1 MKLTSSYKR
10 KYGNSISKIMS
21 DTNNYNSNWRKVA
34 STIYKKPTDSKIYGI
49 VELDVTELERYVAAK
64 RKEGIKTTLTY
75 LITIIIGRAIRQ
87 EVPELNTYVKR
98 GKIMQRKQV
107 DATVSVLLPGGQM
120 GSVKVENADQIT
132 TSEISE
138 SIGNNIA
145 NSRKGNENDE
155 MQSKSLLAKLPWPF
169 RKWLFNI
176 YKTITIHWG
185 ISVPGI
191 GLDSNSFGSY
201 IVSNIGTVGLDT
213 GFASLL
219 PSSNISFVF
228 VLGTINK
235 KPVVVNDEIVIRR
248 VMLLS
253 STLDHR
259 VVDGSHGGRLFR
271 YIKQVAKNPELLDS
285 KPDSSLSMF

>member
-1 MKLTSSYKR
+1 MTAP
-10 KYGNSISKIMS
+10 I
-21 DTNNYNSNWRKVA
+21 DYNTNWRKVA
-34 STIYKKPTDSKIYGI
+34 STIYKKPTDSKIFGI
-49 VELDVTELERYVAAK
+49 VELDVTELEKYVAKK

-75 LITIIIGRAIRQ
+75 LITLIIGRAIRQ
-87 EVPELNTYVKR
+87 EVPALNTYVKR
-98 GKIMQRKQV
+98 GKILQREHV

-120 GSVKVENADQIT
+120 GSVKVENADQLT
-132 TSEISE
+132 TDEISE
-138 SIGNNIA
+138 QIGKNIA
-145 NSRKGNENDE
+145 NSRKGDENET

-169 RKWLFNI
+169 RNWLFKI
-176 YKTITIHWG
+176 YQIITINWG

-219 PSSNISFVF
+219 PSSNISFVY

-248 VMLLS
+248 VMLMA

-259 VVDGSHGGRLFR
+259 VVDGSHGGSLFR
-271 YIKQVAKNPELLDS
+271 FIKQVAKNPEILDS
-285 KPDSSLSMF
+285 KPDPASALF

>member
-1 MKLTSSYKR
+1 MTD
-10 KYGNSISKIMS
+10 KI
-21 DTNNYNSNWRKVA
+21 NYNSNWRKVA
-34 STIYKKPTDSKIYGI
+34 STIYKKPTDSKIFGI
-49 VELDVTELERYVAAK
+49 VELDVTELEKYVAQK

-75 LITIIIGRAIRQ
+75 LITLIIGRAIRQ

-120 GSVKVENADQIT
+120 GSVKVENADQLT
-132 TSEISE
+132 TAEISE
-138 SIGNNIA
+138 NIGNNIA
-145 NSRKGNENDE
+145 NSRKGKENDE

-169 RKWLFNI
+169 RNWLFKI
-176 YKTITIHWG
+176 YQTITINWG
-185 ISVPGI
+185 ISMPVI

-201 IVSNIGTVGLDT
+201 IISNIGTVGLDT
-213 GFASLL
+213 GFGSLL

-228 VLGTINK
+228 VLGAINK
-235 KPVVVNDEIVIRR
+235 KPIVVNDEVVIRR

-271 YIKQVAKNPELLDS
+271 FIKQLAKNPEILDT
-285 KPDSSLSMF
+285 KPDPSTSIF

>member
-1 MKLTSSYKR
+1 
-10 KYGNSISKIMS
+10 MS
-21 DTNNYNSNWRKVA
+21 DTINYNSSWRKVA
-34 STIYKKPTDSKIYGI
+34 STIYKKPSDSKIFGI
-49 VELDVTELERYVAAK
+49 VELDVTELEKYVTKK

-75 LITIIIGRAIRQ
+75 LITIIIGRGIRQ

-120 GSVKVENADQIT
+120 GSVKVENADQLT
-132 TSEISE
+132 TAEISE
-138 SIGNNIA
+138 NIGNNIA
-145 NSRKGNENDE
+145 NSRKGKENDE
-155 MQSKSLLAKLPWPF
+155 MQSKSLLANLPWPF
-169 RKWLFNI
+169 RNWLFKI
-176 YKTITIHWG
+176 YQTITINWG
-185 ISVPGI
+185 ISLPVI

-213 GFASLL
+213 GFGSLL

-228 VLGTINK
+228 ILGSINK
-235 KPVVVNDEIVIRR
+235 KPIVVNDEVVIRR

-271 YIKQVAKNPELLDS
+271 YIKHVAKNPELLDS
-285 KPDSSLSMF
+285 KPEPTLSKF